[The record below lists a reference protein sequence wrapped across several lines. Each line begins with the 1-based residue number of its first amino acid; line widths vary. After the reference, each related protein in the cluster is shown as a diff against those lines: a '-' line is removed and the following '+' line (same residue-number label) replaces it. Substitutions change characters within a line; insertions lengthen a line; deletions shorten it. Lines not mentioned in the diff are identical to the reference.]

1 MLDEQAKKTILR
13 KIPYGIYICGVKDGD
28 DLNCFTA
35 SWVTQSSFKPPQVVN
50 CVNKTHK
57 SYEMIKNSGV
67 FALSFLES
75 GQKDIAQTFF
85 QATQREGNTFNGIE
99 FYAGEETGCP
109 IISNS
114 LGYVECRVVGSVE
127 AGDHVVFVGEVI
139 GAGVHRDA
147 AAFTLAETGWN
158 YGG

>member
-1 MLDEQAKKTILR
+1 
-13 KIPYGIYICGVKDGD
+13 
-28 DLNCFTA
+28 
-35 SWVTQSSFKPPQVVN
+35 
-50 CVNKTHK
+50 
-57 SYEMIKNSGV
+57 MIKSSGV

-75 GQKDIAQTFF
+75 GQKEVAQTFF
-85 QATQREGNTFNGIE
+85 QATQREGNTFSGIE

-147 AAFTLAETGWN
+147 PAFTLAETGWN